1 MLNVRLG
8 RIPCLGEFT
17 RTDGLIY
24 VRVLHK
30 WKISTK
36 SPINAHRLHER
47 ITRGLKKTEKGKHHI
62 QDLMLHQIPMDSA
75 AAQPLHR
82 ENLHTDFILWHRAGF
97 CATPPQ
103 SFPNKV

>member
-47 ITRGLKKTEKGKHHI
+47 ITRGLKKNRDRKTPCSRSNAASDTYG
-62 QDLMLHQIPMDSA
+62 LSSSSA
-75 AAQPLHR
+75 IAQR
-82 ENLHTDFILWHRAGF
+82 EPAH
-97 CATPPQ
+97 
-103 SFPNKV
+103 